1 MLPAGHV
8 CSLVAAALQVLLS
21 FLSALRTQKFT
32 FGGPQSL
39 MTVASVFTDMAGNTP
54 FLTPSLS

>member
-1 MLPAGHV
+1 M
-8 CSLVAAALQVLLS
+8 AARSQVLFS

-32 FGGPQSL
+32 FGGPELL
-39 MTVASVFTDMAGNTP
+39 MTVASVFTDTAGNTR